1 MMFSS
6 SGEGKKPETDLVKER
21 AEITQT
27 GMKQMGTRSGA
38 NEGELEEGEL
48 YAYRKGKLEKLPRIE
63 DGMRKVRITETAYEM
78 AMEVGQDMRE
88 ELKGYRPDAALI
100 VSALIEHGNQGLEQ
114 KKDAV
119 RRFVKE
125 LFGGK
130 S

>member
-1 MMFSS
+1 MFSS
-6 SGEGKKPETDLVKER
+6 SGDGKKPETDVLR
-21 AEITQT
+21 ARTEIT
-27 GMKQMGTRSGA
+27 GMKQTSTGA
-38 NEGELEEGEL
+38 REGELEEGEL

-63 DGMRKVRITETAYEM
+63 DGMRKVRITEAAYAM
-78 AMEVGQDMRE
+78 AMEVGQEMRE

-125 LFGGK
+125 LFSRK

>member
-6 SGEGKKPETDLVKER
+6 SGDRKKPETDVLKAR
-21 AEITQT
+21 AEITEMKQT
-27 GMKQMGTRSGA
+27 GTRTGA
-38 NEGELEEGEL
+38 TEGELEEGEL

-63 DGMRKVRITETAYEM
+63 DGMRKVRITEKAYAM
-78 AMEVGQDMRE
+78 AMEIGQEMRE

-114 KKDAV
+114 KKEAV

-125 LFGGK
+125 LFSGK
-130 S
+130 A

>member
-6 SGEGKKPETDLVKER
+6 SGDGKKPETDVLKAR
-21 AEITQT
+21 AEIT
-27 GMKQMGTRSGA
+27 GMKQTGTRTGA
-38 NEGELEEGEL
+38 AEEALEEGEL
-48 YAYRKGKLEKLPRIE
+48 YAYRKGKLEKLARIE
-63 DGMRKVRITETAYEM
+63 DGMRKVRITEAAYEM
-78 AMEVGQDMRE
+78 AMDVGQDMRE

-125 LFGGK
+125 LFSGK